1 MKDVLRIEELLMFIF
16 SIFLFTESE
25 LAWWWFIVFILLP
38 DISMVGYA
46 FGNKTGAIMYNF
58 FHHKG
63 LGIILIIIG
72 FYWHISPIYITGV
85 IIFGHSSLDRL
96 FGYGLKY
103 FTGFKFTHL
112 GEIGK

>member
-1 MKDVLRIEELLMFIF
+1 MRNILKSEELLMFIF
-16 SIFLFTESE
+16 STFLFAESE
-25 LAWWWFIVFILLP
+25 LGWWWFIVFILLP
-38 DISMVGYA
+38 DVSMIGYA
-46 FGNKTGAIMYNF
+46 FGNKAGALLYNI

-63 LGIILIIIG
+63 LGILLILIGYYLSIT
-72 FYWHISPIYITGV
+72 PIYISGV

-112 GEIGK
+112 GEIGR